1 MKVLIAYICVSK
13 GKRTGEFLSRFRLTY
28 DRFPPGYPHEVVC
41 CCNGGPLE
49 VDDAVWMRQEWKCY
63 LRKNDPGW
71 DLSAYF
77 DVARNFECDILVC
90 LGESCFF
97 HREGWLKRIVDVED
111 MAPHGMYG
119 FYASNLVTKHLNTT
133 GFAIAPALLRHCSI
147 PKTREERLAFE
158 HGKPPFWKLVA
169 NLGRPVKL
177 VTFDGAY
184 DPPMWRAAPNALWK
198 GNQSSLLVFSSHTER
213 FFNATPEVKR
223 RWERHADVG
232 LSS

>member
-1 MKVLIAYICVSK
+1 M
-13 GKRTGEFLSRFRLTY
+13 
-28 DRFPPGYPHEVVC
+28 
-41 CCNGGPLE
+41 LE

-97 HREGWLKRIVDVED
+97 HREGWLKRIVQEW
-111 MAPHGMYG
+111 MNGPWGMFG
-119 FYASNLVTKHLNTT
+119 FYASNLVTPHLNTT
-133 GFAIAPALLRHCSI
+133 AFAIDPSLLKSQPI

-158 HGKPPFWKLVA
+158 HGKYPFWRRVA
-169 NLGRPVKL
+169 NLGRRVRL

-184 DPPMWRAAPNALWK
+184 HPDEWRAAPNGLWK
-198 GNQSSLLVFSSHTER
+198 GTQSSVLVFSNHTER
-213 FFNATPEVKR
+213 YFNATPEVKR

-232 LSS
+232 MI